1 MGWPPNRPNPAR
13 ASRLPGFAKVDSMP
27 VIEAELKPI
36 PSIVPVDPPDI
47 LDMSDDECLARL
59 AVVVEAQDLEHLDL
73 EHLEEMA
80 WLIARLAVTIE

>member
-1 MGWPPNRPNPAR
+1 
-13 ASRLPGFAKVDSMP
+13 MP

-36 PSIVPVDPPDI
+36 PSIVPADPPDI

-59 AVVVEAQDLEHLDL
+59 AVAVEAQDLEDL

-80 WLIARLAVTIE
+80 CLIARLAVTIE